1 MNEQDTVKLLKECDA
16 GIKMGIDAIDDV
28 LDYVSNEKL
37 KSSLENSRAEHEKL
51 QDELK
56 QMLAER
62 GDVGKDPNIMAK
74 SMSHM
79 KTGVKLTLNESD
91 NTIADLITDGCN
103 MGVKSLHRY
112 INQYK
117 AADDKAR
124 HIAERLSGVEE
135 ELALNV
141 RSFL

>member
-28 LDYVSNEKL
+28 LDYVSSEKL
-37 KSSLENSRAEHEKL
+37 KQSLENSRAEHEKL

-56 QMLAER
+56 EMLHAR
-62 GDVGKDPNIMAK
+62 GDVGKDPSMMAK

-79 KTGVKLTLNESD
+79 KTGVKLKLNESD

-117 AADDKAR
+117 AADDRAR

-135 ELALNV
+135 ELALEV